1 MNHNCAAFQLL
12 REELERP
19 GSISDF
25 EWPQLLS
32 DCQNLLKSSGFDFI
46 ANEMSSLLRPL
57 FMQYIYAEDAY
68 YVEAS
73 YRKKVFI
80 RKMFLSGESI
90 LVWLNDELDI
100 LRMTEQWARRGAGAE
115 FRQLLLSL
123 TKVGYR
129 HFPADTLAQVNEYL
143 LAMEVEGA
151 RRGGVDVGAFYCMLH
166 GFLVIMSSGE
176 TAARKEELL
185 ETFFRRWNFLRFVYS
200 IMFRCI
206 VGCKFQ
212 NFISVANHVAN
223 DADYEPYLHLF
234 HAPLKERFEELC
246 RKGTKGDKLEASIM
260 KLEQK
265 IETTTA
271 SDELDALCELLF
283 SDDFRH
289 MLDKNRHPSYRE
301 LKNELDRTRREM
313 ESTVEKLNREIQ
325 DMAEKLSA
333 ALKASVP
340 LSDIE
345 NELMKFQSREA
356 LSIYMHL
363 NMLLAGNALWQANAL
378 RIRDR
383 ILEKQQQ
390 ELHLSMNITAQ
401 SGANVNGIVQQQ
413 ANYGMTPNRQL
424 IS

>member
-1 MNHNCAAFQLL
+1 
-12 REELERP
+12 
-19 GSISDF
+19 
-25 EWPQLLS
+25 
-32 DCQNLLKSSGFDFI
+32 
-46 ANEMSSLLRPL
+46 
-57 FMQYIYAEDAY
+57 
-68 YVEAS
+68 
-73 YRKKVFI
+73 
-80 RKMFLSGESI
+80 
-90 LVWLNDELDI
+90 
-100 LRMTEQWARRGAGAE
+100 
-115 FRQLLLSL
+115 
-123 TKVGYR
+123 
-129 HFPADTLAQVNEYL
+129 
-143 LAMEVEGA
+143 
-151 RRGGVDVGAFYCMLH
+151 
-166 GFLVIMSSGE
+166 
-176 TAARKEELL
+176 
-185 ETFFRRWNFLRFVYS
+185 
-200 IMFRCI
+200 
-206 VGCKFQ
+206 
-212 NFISVANHVAN
+212 
-223 DADYEPYLHLF
+223 
-234 HAPLKERFEELC
+234 
-246 RKGTKGDKLEASIM
+246 M

-401 SGANVNGIVQQQ
+401 PGANVNGIVQQQ